1 MREFR
6 GKNVRE
12 LIVRWG
18 IKRSLSSPQTSD
30 LSHRLVQSVHFVVSL
45 LVIAASNGGNQP
57 SQSDKGIE
65 EMRHQV
71 SIVTKGN

>member
-18 IKRSLSSPQTSD
+18 IKGKVSSPQTSD
-30 LSHRLVQSVHFVVSL
+30 LSHRLVQSVHFVVYL
-45 LVIAASNGGNQP
+45 LVITANHSSN
-57 SQSDKGIE
+57 
-65 EMRHQV
+65 
-71 SIVTKGN
+71 

>member
-1 MREFR
+1 M
-6 GKNVRE
+6 
-12 LIVRWG
+12 
-18 IKRSLSSPQTSD
+18 SD